1 MNYKRKGVPVMYQ
14 KVLVP
19 LDGSELAEAALPQV
33 RNLAAG
39 GFIGEV
45 ILISVVEIDLMGI
58 PSTRAEVINYPALET
73 IVKTHFDKSQDY
85 LEKIRSG
92 LSAQGINVKA
102 EAVEGKAAQMIVNY
116 AEKNGVDL
124 IVIASHGYSGL
135 KRLMFGSVALR
146 VLHDAHAP
154 VLLIRPES
162 CR

>member
-1 MNYKRKGVPVMYQ
+1 MYQ

-45 ILISVVEIDLMGI
+45 ILLSVVEIDLMGI
-58 PSTRAEVINYPALET
+58 PSTRTGVINYPAL
-73 IVKTHFDKSQDY
+73 VKTHFDKTQDY

-92 LSAQGINVKA
+92 LSTEGINVKA

-124 IVIASHGYSGL
+124 IVIASHGYSGM

>member
-1 MNYKRKGVPVMYQ
+1 MYQ

-33 RNLAAG
+33 KNLAAG

-45 ILISVVEIDLMGI
+45 ILLSVVEIDLMGI
-58 PSTRAEVINYPALET
+58 PSTRTGVINYPAL
-73 IVKTHFDKSQDY
+73 VKTHFDKTQDY

-92 LSAQGINVKA
+92 LSTEGINVKA

-124 IVIASHGYSGL
+124 IVIASHGYSGM

-162 CR
+162 CRQESFP

>member
-1 MNYKRKGVPVMYQ
+1 MYQ

-45 ILISVVEIDLMGI
+45 ILLNVIEIDLMGI
-58 PSTRAEVINYPALET
+58 PSTRTGVVDFSALR
-73 IVKTHFDKSQDY
+73 KQHFDRSQKH

-92 LSAQGINVKA
+92 LSAEGINVKT
-102 EAVEGKAAQMIVNY
+102 EALEGRPAQTIVNY
-116 AEKNGVDL
+116 AEANDVDL
-124 IVIASHGYSGL
+124 IVIATHGYSGM
-135 KRLMFGSVALR
+135 KKLMFGSVALR
-146 VLHDAHAP
+146 VLHDSHAP

>member
-1 MNYKRKGVPVMYQ
+1 MYQ

-39 GFIGEV
+39 GLIGEV
-45 ILISVVEIDLMGI
+45 ILLSVVEIDLMGI
-58 PSTRAEVINYPALET
+58 PSTRTGVIDYPAL
-73 IVKTHFDKSQDY
+73 VKTHFDKSQDY

-92 LSAQGINVKA
+92 LSAEGINVKA

-124 IVIASHGYSGL
+124 IVIASHGYSGM

>member
-1 MNYKRKGVPVMYQ
+1 MYQ

-45 ILISVVEIDLMGI
+45 VLLSVVEIDLVGLPLTSTGI
-58 PSTRAEVINYPALET
+58 IDLPALRKEHCDRFQEYLRNIRDELAAEGINARAVALEGRSAKT
-73 IVKTHFDKSQDY
+73 IVDY
-85 LEKIRSG
+85 ANTK
-92 LSAQGINVKA
+92 
-102 EAVEGKAAQMIVNY
+102 
-116 AEKNGVDL
+116 GVDL
-124 IVIASHGYSGL
+124 IVIASHGYSGM
-135 KRLMFGSVALR
+135 KKLMFGSVALR
-146 VLHDAHAP
+146 VLHEVHAP

>member
-1 MNYKRKGVPVMYQ
+1 MYQ

-45 ILISVVEIDLMGI
+45 ILLSVVEIDLMGI
-58 PSTRAEVINYPALET
+58 PSTCTGVINYPAL
-73 IVKTHFDKSQDY
+73 VKTHFDKTQDY

-92 LSAQGINVKA
+92 LSTEGINVKA

-124 IVIASHGYSGL
+124 IVIASHGYSGM